1 MSTVNDN
8 PLLVVGGSSDPNLHT
23 LMAAAARQGLS
34 AYPLLFGADSHPAL
48 TWEVASGQLLINGK
62 PTKANAAFIRHDVFG
77 ALEGEEALAQYR
89 ALAWHTALTGWVSA
103 HPEVRIFN
111 RRNLN
116 QMTNKPLVLHW
127 AKSVGLTVPQTMV
140 SNDFDYLAR
149 YEPER
154 SLIVKPINGGGFCQ
168 DFREVGRQTALR
180 NNRAAAPAIIQHRLV
195 APEVRVYVVG
205 RQHFAFEVISDEL
218 DYRTT
223 QNCRLTLLESIPESL
238 VSGLRRLLDIMG
250 LDFAAADFKTH
261 AQSGELVFLE
271 VNTAPMFAA
280 FDKASGGRLCDGMIA
295 HLTASTN
302 ANAKSV

>member
-168 DFREVGRQTALR
+168 DSERSEDRLR
-180 NNRAAAPAIIQHRLV
+180 LETIAPPRLRSSSIGWWL
-195 APEVRVYVVG
+195 PKSESMSSDG
-205 RQHFAFEVISDEL
+205 KHFAFEVISDEL

-238 VSGLRRLLDIMG
+238 VSGLRRLLTSWDSTSRQQI
-250 LDFAAADFKTH
+250 LK
-261 AQSGELVFLE
+261 
-271 VNTAPMFAA
+271 PMHRAVSLYFS
-280 FDKASGGRLCDGMIA
+280 K
-295 HLTASTN
+295 
-302 ANAKSV
+302 